1 MFHRTI
7 VPSPKISLS
16 PHQALE
22 LIGIFLDGAKKA
34 KDDDVVLILCHHAE
48 TALSQAKGSTKKG
61 SNSTDP
67 EEQTLRERIAE
78 AYVDLASLMEG
89 REHRVEAE
97 ALYKKA
103 QKLE

>member
-1 MFHRTI
+1 MFFRTI
-7 VPSPKISLS
+7 VPAPKISLS

-34 KDDDVVLILCHHAE
+34 KDDDVVLTLCHHTEA
-48 TALSQAKGSTKKG
+48 ALSQAKGSTKKG
-61 SNSTDP
+61 SASTDP
-67 EEQTLRERIAE
+67 EDLCERIAE
-78 AYVDLASLMEG
+78 AYVDLARLMEG
-89 REHRVEAE
+89 REHRVEAQ